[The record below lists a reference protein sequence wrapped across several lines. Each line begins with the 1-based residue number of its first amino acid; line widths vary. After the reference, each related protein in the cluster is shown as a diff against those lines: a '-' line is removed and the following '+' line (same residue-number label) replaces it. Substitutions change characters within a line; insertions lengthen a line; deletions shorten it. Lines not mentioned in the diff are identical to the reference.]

1 MKKLHP
7 LLSVLFLVSFGFP
20 QSIMS
25 KIQDL
30 EKSVEKLEKDLLEK
44 TDEISKLKKTNN
56 LKSLWRNLNNSLIKE
71 EVKSIL
77 GEPDNIHRME
87 YTTIW
92 YYKYGNYNEG
102 KVKFST
108 SDGVLKEWIE
118 PNFEGL
124 KLSLFK
130 TSKTDRPTGPIN
142 QTGLVIQ
149 PGKPTWHSA
158 RWAEKRRARLLR
170 KCKENGQ
177 CARALACAPWR
188 WRWLGG
194 A

>member
-1 MKKLHP
+1 MVNKIVLTFI
-7 LLSVLFLVSFGFP
+7 LISSVALS
-20 QSIMS
+20 QSIVS

-30 EKSVEKLEKDLLEK
+30 EKRVENLEKDLLKK

-56 LKSLWRNLNNSLIKE
+56 LKSLWRSLNNSLIKE

-118 PNFEGL
+118 PNFEGV
-124 KLSLFK
+124 K
-130 TSKTDRPTGPIN
+130 
-142 QTGLVIQ
+142 
-149 PGKPTWHSA
+149 
-158 RWAEKRRARLLR
+158 
-170 KCKENGQ
+170 
-177 CARALACAPWR
+177 
-188 WRWLGG
+188 
-194 A
+194 